1 VSTSR
6 KPQKRKNYHHG
17 DLRRAVLDAAW
28 KLVAKRGL
36 RELTL
41 REVARSVG
49 VTHAAPYHHFPD
61 REALLEAMA
70 DEAYIELDAAME
82 EAKRGIEDAGERL
95 FMLGR
100 AYVDF
105 ARRRPARIEV
115 MFRRKKAR
123 TDQPPELGARAF
135 QHLVDA
141 LAACQRANK
150 APQGDVYALVL
161 TAWSVVHGLAL
172 LHIEGALDAIPP
184 YQVEFDSLRDV
195 VLRNCN
201 LGLEAAAERQQRAGT

>member
-1 VSTSR
+1 M
-6 KPQKRKNYHHG
+6 
-17 DLRRAVLDAAW
+17 LDAAW
-28 KLVAKRGL
+28 ELVAKRGL

-61 REALLEAMA
+61 RETLLDAMA
-70 DEAYIELDAAME
+70 DEAYVELDAAME
-82 EAKRGIEDAGERL
+82 EAKRGVDDAGERL
-95 FMLGR
+95 FVLGR

-105 ARRRPARIEV
+105 AHRRPERIEV
-115 MFRRKKAR
+115 MFRRGR
-123 TDQPPELGARAF
+123 TRAEQPPEKGARAF

-141 LAACQRANK
+141 IAACQQANK

-161 TAWSVVHGLAL
+161 SAWSVVHGLAL

-184 YQVEFDSLRDV
+184 YQVEFDGLRDV

-201 LGLEAAAERQQRAGT
+201 LGLEAAAEHQRRAGP